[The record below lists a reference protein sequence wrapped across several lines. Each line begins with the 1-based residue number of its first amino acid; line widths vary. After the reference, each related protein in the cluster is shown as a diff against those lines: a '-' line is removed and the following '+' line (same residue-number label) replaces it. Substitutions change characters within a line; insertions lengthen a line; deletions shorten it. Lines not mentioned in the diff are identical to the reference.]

1 MCSACDENNNF
12 YDQVHVSSACDETIN
27 VFILLRE
34 MIEETINFLINAD
47 KEGQI

>member
-1 MCSACDENNNF
+1 MFSA
-12 YDQVHVSSACDETIN
+12 YDETIN

>member
-1 MCSACDENNNF
+1 MFSA
-12 YDQVHVSSACDETIN
+12 YDETIN
-27 VFILLRE
+27 VFILFRE